1 MWLRIVNVLRTDTR
15 IPDKGNA
22 VCLLHLQWSTFPS
35 KVVLATAKLE
45 IEGLG
50 SYEEVDI
57 FGFDRGERM
66 FHFFSVTNTAAV
78 YDHKGKWL
86 DDNGVSFH
94 YEEVQDGKTYREEL
108 EVKILSPN
116 EFVIQEKDSL
126 QGQIIT
132 TMDVKLRK

>member
-1 MWLRIVNVLRTDTR
+1 
-15 IPDKGNA
+15 
-22 VCLLHLQWSTFPS
+22 
-35 KVVLATAKLE
+35 
-45 IEGLG
+45 
-50 SYEEVDI
+50 
-57 FGFDRGERM
+57 M

-108 EVKILSPN
+108 KVKILSPN